1 MGYLVR
7 SKWYKVS
14 NRASIRLEGHVN
26 ILMELCISCELLECD
41 EFVTPLCRVCSRELQ
56 FEIDEELHADAVR
69 FQRYLVAGLKLS
81 SIELTKRLL
90 EEGLCP
96 YIHRTEAARRRGR
109 MLLKEIED
117 NNRMFVEACLYAEV
131 GSR

>member
-1 MGYLVR
+1 
-7 SKWYKVS
+7 
-14 NRASIRLEGHVN
+14 
-26 ILMELCISCELLECD
+26 MELCISCELLECD
-41 EFVTPLCRVCSRELQ
+41 EFVTPLFRVCSRELQ

-81 SIELTKRLL
+81 SVELTKRLL

-96 YIHRTEAARRRGR
+96 YIHRTVAARRRGR
-109 MLLKEIED
+109 MLLKEIEE
-117 NNRMFVEACLYAEV
+117 NNRMFVEACLYGEV